1 MTFLLKDHRA
11 AIEVWQKRAVL
22 TNNSI
27 KYHFTPQ
34 AGVRICID
42 FYDHSKPIECE
53 CAILPK
59 RSICKCWSRS
69 LYKDSVSL
77 HNKGRIATVAKIKE
91 RKSSQEG
98 EGNYHPSFVSNRGSI
113 VWHLN
118 SMRSEDGN
126 FPFCECRLRIQDNWH
141 WARICMHLKFI
152 DIDRLDYC
160 LLIFNLY
167 FLIFYLGSWR
177 LPIAVSWSAAHH
189 QSVIHHFDGFFAFC
203 VTFVFACLHDVPPR
217 GKVTRISVI
226 ESFILTE
233 RSLGNF
239 CIRFGKGNVSRWEAR
254 FKTP

>member
-1 MTFLLKDHRA
+1 M
-11 AIEVWQKRAVL
+11 L

-69 LYKDSVSL
+69 LYKDLVSL

-160 LLIFNLY
+160 LLIFNLFFFD
-167 FLIFYLGSWR
+167 FLPWQLAFANCGFLKCSTPSKCHPSFWWVFCILRNVCVCLFTCCASSMQSHTDLGNWIFYPDWE
-177 LPIAVSWSAAHH
+177 IAGKLLHALWQGICIASTYRWLSVSDIWYLIA
-189 QSVIHHFDGFFAFC
+189 
-203 VTFVFACLHDVPPR
+203 
-217 GKVTRISVI
+217 
-226 ESFILTE
+226 
-233 RSLGNF
+233 
-239 CIRFGKGNVSRWEAR
+239 
-254 FKTP
+254 